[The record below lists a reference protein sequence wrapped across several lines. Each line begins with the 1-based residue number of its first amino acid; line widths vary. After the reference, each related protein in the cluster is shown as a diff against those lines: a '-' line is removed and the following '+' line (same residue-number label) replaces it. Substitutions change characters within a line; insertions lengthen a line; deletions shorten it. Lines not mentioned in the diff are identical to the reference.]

1 MDDVRIQ
8 ALIHAVD
15 GGSFSAAARAMGY
28 TPAGI
33 LRLVGALEDEL
44 GVSLLE
50 RSSQGVHLTRA
61 GEELLPDLR
70 EISVLMDRTRRRA
83 HTIASPYEGTVSL
96 GCARS
101 VAGSWLAPVVA
112 QFVDAYPDV
121 VVQLREGA
129 TPELMGWLTQ
139 REVDLCV
146 GGCQPKRFWEPL
158 GQSAY
163 AALVPADHPYA
174 RRASLT
180 LEDFDREPMVQIN
193 PRRGTNTDVLLA
205 EKDVHPD
212 VRFYTSDLTTAKA
225 MVGAGL
231 GICLTIDLVGSVA
244 GTGAVVV
251 PICGVEPFVFGIAHR
266 GCETLSAPAAA
277 LVRELE
283 AHRAPELA

>member
-1 MDDVRIQ
+1 MDDVRIE
-8 ALIHAVD
+8 ALIHAAD

-28 TPAGI
+28 TPAGV
-33 LRLVGALEDEL
+33 LRLVGALEEEL
-44 GVSLLE
+44 GLSLLE

-70 EISVLMDRTRRRA
+70 EIIVLMDRTKTRA
-83 HTIASPYEGTVSL
+83 RTIASPHQGTVSL

-101 VAGSWLAPVVA
+101 VAGSWLAPAIARFGDAHPAVA
-112 QFVDAYPDV
+112 
-121 VVQLREGA
+121 VQLREGA
-129 TPELMGWLTQ
+129 TPELVHWLDL

-146 GGCQPKRFWEPL
+146 GGYQPKRFWEPL

-163 AALVPADHPYA
+163 VALVPADHPYA

-193 PRRGTNTDVLLA
+193 PRRGTNTDALLA
-205 EKDVHPD
+205 EKGVHPD
-212 VRFYTSDLTTAKA
+212 VRFYTSDLMTAKA

-231 GICLTIDLVGSVA
+231 GICLTIDLVGTLA
-244 GTGAVVV
+244 GTGAVAV
-251 PICGVEPFVFGIAHR
+251 PIRDVEPFVFGIAHR
-266 GCETLSAPAAA
+266 GWETLSAPAAA

-283 AHRAPELA
+283 AQRAPELV

>member
-1 MDDVRIQ
+1 MLTEAMEVT
-8 ALIHAVD
+8 VVE
-15 GGSFSAAARAMGY
+15 AAARAMGY

-101 VAGSWLAPVVA
+101 VAGSWLAPVV
-112 QFVDAYPDV
+112 
-121 VVQLREGA
+121 
-129 TPELMGWLTQ
+129 
-139 REVDLCV
+139 
-146 GGCQPKRFWEPL
+146 
-158 GQSAY
+158 
-163 AALVPADHPYA
+163 
-174 RRASLT
+174 
-180 LEDFDREPMVQIN
+180 
-193 PRRGTNTDVLLA
+193 
-205 EKDVHPD
+205 
-212 VRFYTSDLTTAKA
+212 
-225 MVGAGL
+225 
-231 GICLTIDLVGSVA
+231 
-244 GTGAVVV
+244 V

-266 GCETLSAPAAA
+266 GWETLSAPAAA